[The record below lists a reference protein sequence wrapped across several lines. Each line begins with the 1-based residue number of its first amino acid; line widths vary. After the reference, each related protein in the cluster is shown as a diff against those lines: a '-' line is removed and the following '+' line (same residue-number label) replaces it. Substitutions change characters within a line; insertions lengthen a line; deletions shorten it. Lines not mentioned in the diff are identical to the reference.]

1 MGYIRRNSINHL
13 RFHSEGRLQ
22 FAYLF
27 WKSIQTRKCQKK
39 PTTNLTGFNEH
50 PTKKNQGERRSS
62 WALHVGVRPRRWRHK
77 SLLIMICICS
87 FSKWQTEQKKNKTP
101 EIVYSKTDKC
111 ESLLPRA
118 RPECQYRFQ
127 QTRMIEWLDGW
138 MDVQLWT
145 PFEMTKWQ
153 TLNAKYAAEKC
164 SFACREIALCHSVD
178 QIRFDCKPVLTLAD

>member
-27 WKSIQTRKCQKK
+27 WKSIQSRKCQKK

-62 WALHVGVRPRRWRHK
+62 WALHVGVRPRRWRWRHN

-87 FSKWQTEQKKNKTP
+87 FSKWQTEQKKNKTL
-101 EIVYSKTDKC
+101 EIVYSKIDKC

-145 PFEMTKWQ
+145 PFWNDQMT
-153 TLNAKYAAEKC
+153 NVE
-164 SFACREIALCHSVD
+164 R
-178 QIRFDCKPVLTLAD
+178 